1 MRDFLKQIQAKAL
14 LSAAL
19 YTLLGLVLLIWP
31 APSASLLC
39 IALGL
44 VLTICGV
51 INILVFLSHRD
62 GTLYAG
68 FLLITGIILAVVG
81 IWLMARPTLVT
92 VIIPRIIG
100 LLVCV
105 H

>member
-1 MRDFLKQIQAKAL
+1 MRDFLKQIQANAL

-44 VLTICGV
+44 LLTICGV
-51 INILVFLSHRD
+51 INLLVPLSHRD

-68 FLLITGIILAVVG
+68 
-81 IWLMARPTLVT
+81 
-92 VIIPRIIG
+92 
-100 LLVCV
+100 
-105 H
+105 